1 MRTSPNVQLSA
12 NAVYDAFLGLFFR
25 GEVSMKAW
33 SSPILKSTKL
43 TGEECR
49 EATTSPEALVAVYR
63 KLKGEGRV

>member
-1 MRTSPNVQLSA
+1 
-12 NAVYDAFLGLFFR
+12 
-25 GEVSMKAW
+25 MKAW

-43 TGEECR
+43 TAEECR